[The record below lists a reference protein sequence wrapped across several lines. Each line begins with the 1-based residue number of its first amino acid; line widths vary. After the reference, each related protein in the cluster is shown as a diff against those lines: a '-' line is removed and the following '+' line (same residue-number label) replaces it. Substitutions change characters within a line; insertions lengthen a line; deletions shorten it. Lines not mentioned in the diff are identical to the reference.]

1 METPIYLFNGFLEA
15 GKTKFIQETLADPKF
30 FQDGEKTLVILF
42 EEGEEELV
50 PAEFAS
56 REVYIEVISSKN
68 QLNPDKLAALQ
79 RKHKATRVIIEYNG
93 MWLLTELFSA
103 MPENWVIYQVI
114 MFADS
119 ETFTVYNAN
128 MRNLMVDKI
137 SVSELI
143 VFNRCDS
150 KTDKNELHKIV
161 RAISRR
167 CDIIYENKDGSY
179 EYDQIEDPLPFDVN
193 QPEIEIGDNDYA
205 LWYRDLSENMS
216 AYDGKT
222 VTFLGMVTKNDEL
235 PKNSFVIGRP
245 IMTCCADD
253 ITYSGL
259 LCEDKNSDKV
269 AKGDWIRIT
278 AEIKIKA
285 CELYGKVGP
294 VLKTVSYE
302 KTNAPEDPVATFY

>member
-1 METPIYLFNGFLEA
+1 METPIYLFTGFLES
-15 GKTKFIQETLADPKF
+15 GKTKFIQETLNDPKF
-30 FQDGEKTLVILF
+30 FQENERTLVLLF
-42 EEGEEELV
+42 EEGEEELI

-56 REVYIEVISSKN
+56 SEVYTEVITTKN
-68 QLNPDKLAALQ
+68 QLNPDKLSALQ

-93 MWLLTELFSA
+93 MWLLPELFEA
-103 MPENWVIYQVI
+103 MPNDWVIYQVI
-114 MFADS
+114 MFANA
-119 ETFTVYNAN
+119 ETFSVYNAN
-128 MRNLMVDKI
+128 MRNLTVDKI
-137 SVSELI
+137 SASELV
-143 VFNRCDS
+143 VFNRCDEE
-150 KTDKNELHKIV
+150 TDKNELHKIV

-193 QPEIEIGDNDYA
+193 QPKIDIGDNDYA
-205 LWYRDLSENMS
+205 LWYRDLSENMP

-222 VTFLGMVTKNDEL
+222 VTFLGMVTKSNEL

-269 AKGDWIRIT
+269 AKGEWIRIT
-278 AEIKIKA
+278 AEIKVKP
-285 CELYGKVGP
+285 CELYGKEGP
-294 VLKTVSYE
+294 VLKTVSFE
-302 KTNAPEDPVATFY
+302 KVDAPEDAVATFY